1 MKLEC
6 GIARDLL
13 PLYVDGLCSEESR
26 VALEQHLQECE
37 GCQACYQRM
46 RAESTETVP
55 LPTEGEASTRFRRG
69 MRRVRRRWALSLV
82 AVLVAIPLIL
92 MTVAQVRGD
101 GLCFTNLI
109 PVAKSCRVLSLLQ
122 DGSFEEAYDL
132 LDTEAIWENLTVYDS
147 ERLDELENY
156 QAVTIDGEVWMLAP
170 ELVEDYFAGDTA
182 ELEGEEALAF
192 WETVY
197 QNSQTGG
204 SPFLIPAAAY
214 ETLEEQGRLNTL
226 EDTEV
231 WDEEASYSGS
241 VLVKDSQGNAYYVGY
256 ADSLIVMSDD
266 LDADDYLIYG
276 YDCVP
281 ELIWEAMKESL
292 EDEQAAFEAQA
303 EPYLDMGYGAW
314 HAASREQFT
323 TSMEQWTEEN
333 GGISRFRF
341 SNAYA
346 GSGEDGSWWQ
356 LEFDLWFT
364 GDSAS
369 DGGITLLADGGLT
382 FGGGSV
388 RTQGGKADLF
398 LEVFSAALYLE
409 VCSEALYYGAGET
422 EAAGD

>member
-26 VALEQHLQECE
+26 AALEPHLQECA

-46 RAESTETVP
+46 RAESAEPAPVP
-55 LPTEGEASTRFRRG
+55 PEGEASTRFRRG

-82 AVLVAIPLIL
+82 AVLVAIPLIF

-109 PVAKSCRVLSLLQ
+109 PVAKCYHFLSLLQ
-122 DGSFEEAYDL
+122 DGDYEEAYDL
-132 LDTEAIWENLTVYDS
+132 LDTEEIWENLTVYDS
-147 ERLDELENY
+147 SRLDELETY
-156 QAVTIDGEVWMLAP
+156 QDVTIDGEVWLLTP
-170 ELVEDYFAGDTA
+170 DLVEDYFVGDTA
-182 ELEGEEALAF
+182 ALEGEEALAF
-192 WETVY
+192 WETLY
-197 QNSQTGG
+197 LNSQTGA

-226 EDTEV
+226 EDAEV
-231 WDEEASYSGS
+231 WDEETSYSGS
-241 VLVKDSQGNAYYVGY
+241 ILVEDSQGNAYYMGY
-256 ADSLIVMSDD
+256 ADSLIVMSGE
-266 LDADDYLIYG
+266 LDADDYLIYD

-281 ELIWEAMKESL
+281 ELIWEGIKESL
-292 EDEQAAFEAQA
+292 EDEQTAFEAQA
-303 EPYLDMGYGAW
+303 EPYLDMGYDAW
-314 HAASREQFT
+314 LAASREQFAS
-323 TSMEQWTEEN
+323 SMEQWTEEN
-333 GGISRFRF
+333 GNIAQFRF

-346 GSGEDGSWWQ
+346 GSGEDGRWWQ

-388 RTQGGKADLF
+388 RTQGGKVDLF
-398 LEVFSAALYLE
+398 LDAFSAALYLE
-409 VCSEALYYGAGET
+409 VCSEALYYGTGET

>member
-13 PLYVDGLCSEESR
+13 PLYVDGLCSEDSR
-26 VALEQHLQECE
+26 AALEQHLQECA

-46 RAESTETVP
+46 RAESAEPAPVP
-55 LPTEGEASTRFRRG
+55 PEGEASTRFRRG

-82 AVLVAIPLIL
+82 AVLVAVPLIF

-109 PVAKSCRVLSLLQ
+109 PVAKCYHFLSLLQ
-122 DGSFEEAYDL
+122 DGDYEAAYDL
-132 LDTEAIWENLTVYDS
+132 LDTEEIWENLTVYDS
-147 ERLDELENY
+147 DRLDELETY
-156 QAVTIDGEVWMLAP
+156 QAVTIDGELWMFAP
-170 ELVEDYFAGDTA
+170 DALQEYFD
-182 ELEGEEALAF
+182 EIPEVLEGDEALAF
-192 WETVY
+192 WEAVY
-197 QNSQTGG
+197 QNSQTEA

-241 VLVKDSQGNAYYVGY
+241 ILVEDSQGNAYYMGY
-256 ADSLIVMSDD
+256 ADSLIVMSDE
-266 LDADDYLIYG
+266 LDAGDYLIYD

-281 ELIWEAMKESL
+281 ELIWEAMIESL

-303 EPYLDMGYGAW
+303 EPYLDMGYDAW
-314 HAASREQFT
+314 RAASREQFAA
-323 TSMEQWTEEN
+323 SMEQWTEEN

-346 GSGEDGSWWQ
+346 GSGEGGSWWQ

-398 LEVFSAALYLE
+398 LEAFSAALYFE

-422 EAAGD
+422 DAAGD

>member
-26 VALEQHLQECE
+26 AALEQHLQECE

-46 RAESTETVP
+46 RAESAEPAPV
-55 LPTEGEASTRFRRG
+55 LPTEEATTRFRRG

-82 AVLVAIPLIL
+82 AVLVAVPLIF

-109 PVAKSCRVLSLLQ
+109 PVAKCYHFLSLLQ
-122 DGSFEEAYDL
+122 DGDYEAAYDL
-132 LDTEAIWENLTVYDS
+132 LDTEGIWENLTVYDS
-147 ERLDELENY
+147 TRLDELETY
-156 QAVTIDGEVWMLAP
+156 QPVTIDGEVWMLTS
-170 ELVEDYFAGDTA
+170 EFVEGYFSGDTA
-182 ELEGEEALAF
+182 ALEGEDALAF
-192 WETVY
+192 WEMVY
-197 QNSQTGG
+197 QNSQTGA

-226 EDTEV
+226 EDAEV

-241 VLVKDSQGNAYYVGY
+241 ILVEDSQGNAYYMGY
-256 ADSLIVMSDD
+256 ADSLIVMSDE
-266 LDADDYLIYG
+266 LDADDYLIYD

-281 ELIWEAMKESL
+281 EVIWETLKENL

-303 EPYLDMGYGAW
+303 EPYLDMGYDAW
-314 HAASREQFT
+314 HAASREQFAS
-323 TSMEQWTEEN
+323 SMEQWTEEN
-333 GGISRFRF
+333 GNIARFRF
-341 SNAYA
+341 ANAYA

-388 RTQGGKADLF
+388 RTQGGKVDLF
-398 LEVFSAALYLE
+398 LDAFSAALYLE